1 MSTTTEALVVKEL
14 KGQPTLETINL
25 ENIQPKE
32 ALVKIEA
39 TGICHTD
46 LSLIDGTIPA
56 EFPNVLG
63 HEGRYMNKS
72 WLHAKITQAP
82 EPSLKLA
89 PNSKVSQLATRY
101 Y

>member
-14 KGQPTLETINL
+14 KGQPVLETIHL
-25 ENIQPKE
+25 DTIQPSE

-63 HEGRYMNKS
+63 HEGMCLKRLRMQTDRIQVLAQS
-72 WLHAKITQAP
+72 LRLG
-82 EPSLKLA
+82 PS
-89 PNSKVSQLATRY
+89 
-101 Y
+101 